1 MQDTKT
7 HAVVDEHGA
16 VMFACPTCGRPL
28 TEDDFFD
35 LGLRLPERGESRD
48 DYRDAELLDEVS
60 HLRCAGAA
68 GVGAD

>member
-35 LGLRLPERGESRD
+35 LGLRLPERGESRP
-48 DYRDAELLDEVS
+48 DYLDAELLDDVLHLECLASAEV
-60 HLRCAGAA
+60 AP
-68 GVGAD
+68 D